1 MFKMLSTLL
10 SLVLAAL
17 LALGCSSG
25 ASTPTGGSAA
35 GEETAQA
42 APGDDSHSTSP
53 DDRHAPV
60 ALSPKV
66 LGDEAAPVHLVEYA
80 DFQCIWCARAYEEVW
95 PQLQPLVESGQLRY
109 EYRHRIVINDNSLLA
124 AEASECAAEQ
134 GKFWE
139 YLDELFTHYSRET
152 GLNRDIL
159 IERAE
164 TAGLDVGH
172 FRQCLDSR
180 KYTEAVAAQDQEGR
194 DNSVTGTPAWLING
208 ELFRPQES
216 LQEVV
221 TAVQSAI
228 EGAQETDTP

>member
-1 MFKMLSTLL
+1 MRYGKVSAL
-10 SLVLAAL
+10 L
-17 LALGCSSG
+17 LALLMLVTGCATANSSV
-25 ASTPTGGSAA
+25 APR
-35 GEETAQA
+35 EQPNPLERPQA
-42 APGDDSHSTSP
+42 AQEEPSTVP
-53 DDRHAPV
+53 DESQPV
-60 ALSPKV
+60 TPLSPKV
-66 LGDEAAPVHLVEYA
+66 LGSDQAPVNLVEYA